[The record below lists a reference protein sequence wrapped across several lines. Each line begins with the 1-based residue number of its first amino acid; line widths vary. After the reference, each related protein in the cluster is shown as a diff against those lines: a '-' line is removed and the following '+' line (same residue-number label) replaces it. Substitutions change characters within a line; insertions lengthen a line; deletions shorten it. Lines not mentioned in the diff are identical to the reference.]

1 MCVRRNHGKL
11 LMSQEQ
17 VDRWCAALAKKHY
30 MSVSDTHYAAIP
42 REARGVPHYTV
53 PGLHEYLDDYDR
65 ALENARD
72 ILDIESHRTVDSLQC
87 LPFGPF
93 SERQAPHVS
102 EGGDPTTSRR
112 FRNQE
117 DAIHA
122 DGRAFQVD
130 ATCADVS
137 IFREPLVPNVAITA
151 PQDNIFAQA
160 APFVT
165 TAFGVVAF
173 VARQARTTLAN
184 PELGAEVTRPRRKLQ
199 LLHKL
204 LCAFATTP
212 GCRQATQP
220 LPRPPW
226 PWLSTCCFPPG
237 MEWRTTSSAPL
248 TRTPRQRS
256 PRRCA
261 QAARGE
267 PIVSAPALPGL
278 PGAMCMRRSASGH
291 RSNADRVNAWCKLE
305 PLILKLLEG
314 NGSFDNDRV
323 SLDAVWEGNDQMLRA
338 ATWMVASPDGSQ
350 TPQAPSPL
358 AGVRSWTQVRA
369 EHISPVFVGSTN
381 AQGQHV
387 PERASLVGIMPMGWQ
402 QILALL
408 MAAPRVPGVVVQYAH
423 NFGYLIYRPS
433 AAPDILTSKNRER
446 SSKAISVVNVEGDE
460 PAFGTRH
467 EKVRMCKLHR
477 LAWRINLD
485 LVMPICT
492 AIAKP
497 RADTVRARGDI
508 KSVEYIKACKRDLD
522 AAGMHTKQV

>member
-1 MCVRRNHGKL
+1 M
-11 LMSQEQ
+11 
-17 VDRWCAALAKKHY
+17 
-30 MSVSDTHYAAIP
+30 
-42 REARGVPHYTV
+42 
-53 PGLHEYLDDYDR
+53 
-65 ALENARD
+65 
-72 ILDIESHRTVDSLQC
+72 
-87 LPFGPF
+87 
-93 SERQAPHVS
+93 S

-160 APFVT
+160 TPFVT

-173 VARQARTTLAN
+173 VARQARTAFRLAN
-184 PELGAEVTRPRRKLQ
+184 PELGAEVTRPREELQ

-204 LCAFATTP
+204 LCAFHNDTELPSKRLNHYHAATV
-212 GCRQATQP
+212 AVA
-220 LPRPPW
+220 LNV
-226 PWLSTCCFPPG
+226 LFPAGHG
-237 MEWRTTSSAPL
+237 MADNVVRTAHAHAPAKVAEAMRL
-248 TRTPRQRS
+248 
-256 PRRCA
+256 

-267 PIVSAPALPGL
+267 TPIGVGLPALPGL
-278 PGAMCMRRSASGH
+278 PEDDVHEAQRFWAPFERRNTS
-291 RSNADRVNAWCKLE
+291 VNAWCKLE

-323 SLDAVWEGNDQMLRA
+323 SLDAFWEGNDQMLRA

-522 AAGMHTKQV
+522 AAGMHTKQEFEAAALFHQAVVDAQGA